1 MLSLV
6 TERIRV
12 NTSKRP
18 FIESELKVTLQ
29 GGCLAFVLFMILE
42 IWISRNIIFLY
53 NKFQFLEMYFPLV

>member
-18 FIESELKVTLQ
+18 FIESELKVTFQ
-29 GGCLAFVLFMILE
+29 GGCLVFVLFMISQ
-42 IWISRNIIFLY
+42 IWISRNIIFLC